1 MCYTVH
7 GFWASGELCVGL
19 RAFTLLCCRSR
30 PVGHIEHAN
39 TFSRSIRPCK
49 ALFFAR
55 CLDTF
60 PNTLKILVGALCR
73 SANFPQRTFVVLIL
87 RGPPKCGP
95 RSFGPNSALHPPFSR
110 AAATLDANCVETP
123 RFRAWRTP
131 LSLIPSKREAGC
143 LPPARSTKA
152 CS

>member
-95 RSFGPNSALHPPFSR
+95 RSFGPNPAPSPP
-110 AAATLDANCVETP
+110 TLRRPRPPSPSSPPSPSNPPPSTNPNKGCPECLAKHDSKGRNRVE
-123 RFRAWRTP
+123 
-131 LSLIPSKREAGC
+131 L
-143 LPPARSTKA
+143 
-152 CS
+152 